1 MKKPVTIL
9 FIFLLALSLEAVD
22 FPSYDFTF
30 FKTSDETL
38 TSLTKEDVGIDI
50 TGYGF
55 IGTQSK
61 NGIYM
66 RIGIQTPFDTLLKL
80 KDELFSSTRTTTTD
94 SSVPG
99 EEKTTNNPSQTETT
113 APETVTG
120 TTTIIDTETVADTAY
135 SEDQSSE
142 GSSILNGDT
151 TTIAAEEKSTTNKT
165 IDTTKWKFLFSL
177 GPAYRST
184 MGKNALVYGG
194 IGFCLSTEIINS
206 FAPTSNT
213 YNSSFST
220 MFSLDLDAGFRVGL
234 IYSKTTIRIGV
245 HSITHLLGY
254 EETRTYIKDG
264 DPVETRKFYC
274 YIAGKNGL
282 ISATVLRGYIRLA
295 TTFTEKETKAYNY
308 SNKTSVVG
316 NGVLIIADEL

>member
-80 KDELFSSTRTTTTD
+80 KDELFSSTGTTTTD

-99 EEKTTNNPSQTETT
+99 EEKTTTNPSQTETT
-113 APETVTG
+113 APEIVTG
-120 TTTIIDTETVADTAY
+120 TTTIVDAETDITYPDV
-135 SEDQSSE
+135 QSSE
-142 GSSILNGDT
+142 DSSILMGDT
-151 TTIAAEEKSTTNKT
+151 ATITAEEKSTTNKT

-184 MGKNALVYGG
+184 MGANALVYGG
-194 IGFCLSTEIINS
+194 VGFCLSTEIINT
-206 FAPTSNT
+206 FAAKSNT

-234 IYSKTTIRIGV
+234 IYSRTTIRIGV

-254 EETRTYIKDG
+254 EETRTYIQDG

-274 YIAGKNGL
+274 YIAGKNGI

-308 SNKTSVVG
+308 SNKTSIVG
-316 NGVLIIADEL
+316 NGVLIIADDNL